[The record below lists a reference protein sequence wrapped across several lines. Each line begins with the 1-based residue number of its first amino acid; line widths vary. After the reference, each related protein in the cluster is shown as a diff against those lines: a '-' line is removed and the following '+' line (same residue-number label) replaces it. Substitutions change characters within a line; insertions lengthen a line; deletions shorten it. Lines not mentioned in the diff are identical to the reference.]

1 MPLIF
6 LLTKRHE
13 KWDEYKT
20 CMVSQACKLLLLFV
34 ARFEVDHSNVELA
47 SVFIAA
53 ELKLVYMVVG
63 KQKPVIPLHTP
74 SLYAAY
80 HSCSSSALELP

>member
-13 KWDEYKT
+13 KWDEYET
-20 CMVSQACKLLLLFV
+20 RVVSQACKLLLLFV

-47 SVFIAA
+47 
-53 ELKLVYMVVG
+53 
-63 KQKPVIPLHTP
+63 
-74 SLYAAY
+74 
-80 HSCSSSALELP
+80 